1 MSAFTV
7 PAIDISAYIGE
18 GSDEERREIAR
29 QIDEAARTVGFM
41 QITGHGIPLET
52 WQRLGRAIDRFFAL
66 PLEEKKRYRAPKGIN
81 RGYSPP
87 KSERL
92 SYSLGVEKA
101 ERMNDFF
108 EAFNTGATQADYPHV
123 ELDPIDYAANIWPE
137 VEEFQSDVE
146 NWMTH
151 AGSVAHVMIRIFE
164 DALHLPTGTL
174 TGMSRDVAADRI
186 RALGGTFQSSV
197 GKDTTY
203 LVVGGK
209 VGASKLKKAQSY
221 GTQII
226 DEAQLIKLLEA

>member
-101 ERMNDFF
+101 AALVRLAYLDDVAGSSADPASLVSML
-108 EAFNTGATQADYPHV
+108 EALGPLLDSLGASAIPSAI
-123 ELDPIDYAANIWPE
+123 DPQRRLQLHMCYAAN
-137 VEEFQSDVE
+137 
-146 NWMTH
+146 
-151 AGSVAHVMIRIFE
+151 
-164 DALHLPTGTL
+164 TG
-174 TGMSRDVAADRI
+174 RNFYEII
-186 RALGGTFQSSV
+186 RALDALQLTAYHQVATPANWNQGEDVIIVPSVSNEEAEEKYPAGWSSP
-197 GKDTTY
+197 KPY
-203 LVVGGK
+203 LRIV
-209 VGASKLKKAQSY
+209 SQP
-221 GTQII
+221 
-226 DEAQLIKLLEA
+226 E